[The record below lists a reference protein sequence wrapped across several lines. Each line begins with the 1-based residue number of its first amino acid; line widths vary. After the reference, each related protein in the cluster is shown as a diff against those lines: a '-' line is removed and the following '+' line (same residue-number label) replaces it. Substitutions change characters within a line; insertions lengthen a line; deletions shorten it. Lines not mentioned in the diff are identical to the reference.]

1 MSTFYFAW
9 VDADETTFLVGH
21 ERIDEQIARF
31 RLQHL
36 EGQIPTLSIDIR
48 NPRIGLLNP
57 SRKQWCWFSWFN
69 GTDETFPLFRGRLV
83 GIPTNIL
90 GQICTLQFIAR
101 ADDFF
106 AQKQL
111 IAERLKVRPHY
122 DPVFIDIAKRDDPDK
137 ILEGWSRLW
146 HIDRTTLAWSTSDI
160 LIGEDGTENFQ
171 RWEHPYNDIELTME
185 QSPLIAVSIQMDVA
199 WNQEA
204 SGVIDIGRN
213 LFNCFTGG
221 NIISDWPKPGASLGG
236 GYNVLYSFAGDTH
249 GADEVSTV
257 QLSSNYT
264 NNEKTHR
271 DGDILSIEQ
280 TYTLPSGPKWNDI
293 SVKAALTNST
303 VTFNQVG
310 IVDPG
315 AVDID
320 GDPAPINQPA
330 IVKTTKQMV
339 VQWSVSTS
347 LTLRYQTSRA
357 RRERAFISMT
367 ADVQPIL
374 IDPLVTED
382 TEQIVLNGANVGVPI
397 VDLVNWTTVSD
408 SDVEVGQLIFPDDPS
423 VPGQTST
430 QICVDPGHTGDTQP
444 IFSNVEG
451 ETTPDGTA
459 TWASLGGTPIPENAP
474 DWQAFAPVK
483 LGAILLPRVPIW
495 SDLSILQVG
504 PLIGLPQY
512 GIDIGLGQIVRDPS
526 GNYQVCV
533 EAGRT
538 KTYYPAIPPFSG
550 SYGSTTVDGTVVWR
564 CLGLRLPT
572 GYNMFVSTQAGDS
585 GAILPQFGASSFGQT
600 VTDGSVVWTNIGGID
615 LPVGGY
621 PGQTWRRAYFPTNR
635 GLRSIEFGIARGRAR
650 LRMRSRAVNVRF
662 QIPFERATSLS
673 CRKNAIV
680 FDPRL
685 PGGQAAGKV
694 VSYLMEG
701 TGDRGS
707 IRAEV
712 TIGCS
717 VGNGNSITEVE
728 GEPIYAADGYVE
740 IGYQYY
746 VGTVHTIIGGD
757 IGYTPPISESAD
769 DGIIFPL
776 EKADVVLFEGTIGSL
791 PGQTTAV
798 MTSFA
803 TTSGQSAQLSSSAL
817 ASPRFPQRSLSS
829 TTQTIDTLSN
839 DLTKA
844 ETILADALQ
853 NTHDALQSQA
863 FWYELAL
870 KPLDING
877 SFEEDYVIQTTPV
890 MIPMNIDLS
899 AASSS

>member
-1 MSTFYFAW
+1 M
-9 VDADETTFLVGH
+9 
-21 ERIDEQIARF
+21 
-31 RLQHL
+31 
-36 EGQIPTLSIDIR
+36 
-48 NPRIGLLNP
+48 
-57 SRKQWCWFSWFN
+57 
-69 GTDETFPLFRGRLV
+69 
-83 GIPTNIL
+83 
-90 GQICTLQFIAR
+90 
-101 ADDFF
+101 
-106 AQKQL
+106 
-111 IAERLKVRPHY
+111 
-122 DPVFIDIAKRDDPDK
+122 
-137 ILEGWSRLW
+137 
-146 HIDRTTLAWSTSDI
+146 
-160 LIGEDGTENFQ
+160 
-171 RWEHPYNDIELTME
+171 
-185 QSPLIAVSIQMDVA
+185 
-199 WNQEA
+199 
-204 SGVIDIGRN
+204 
-213 LFNCFTGG
+213 
-221 NIISDWPKPGASLGG
+221 
-236 GYNVLYSFAGDTH
+236 
-249 GADEVSTV
+249 
-257 QLSSNYT
+257 
-264 NNEKTHR
+264 
-271 DGDILSIEQ
+271 
-280 TYTLPSGPKWNDI
+280 TYRS
-293 SVKAALTNST
+293 AALTNST
-303 VTFNQVG
+303 VTFDQVG